1 MRIEVSS
8 LCAVR
13 NFSVFPDTVS
23 LRIATVDE
31 NAPTTIPG
39 YLQIMP
45 FETQKSYY
53 SIGEVSRIA
62 GVPAYLL
69 RYWESFFTE
78 LNPSRDT
85 RGNRRYTNRD
95 ISMVLNIKELVYD
108 KGYKLGRA
116 SELVK
121 ADAPENDSDRKTA
134 EILKL
139 RKQIERDQK
148 KSSTVDD
155 RRRVLLEEI
164 RDEVED
170 LLQMLG

>member
-1 MRIEVSS
+1 
-8 LCAVR
+8 
-13 NFSVFPDTVS
+13 
-23 LRIATVDE
+23 
-31 NAPTTIPG
+31 
-39 YLQIMP
+39 MP

-78 LNPSRDT
+78 LNPARDT

-95 ISMVLNIKELVYD
+95 IAMVLNIKELVYD

-116 SELVK
+116 SELVRG
-121 ADAPENDSDRKTA
+121 APPESDTDRKTS

-139 RKQIERDQK
+139 QKQVEREQK
-148 KSSTVDD
+148 KNSVVDD
-155 RRRVLLEEI
+155 RRRLLLQEI

>member
-1 MRIEVSS
+1 
-8 LCAVR
+8 
-13 NFSVFPDTVS
+13 
-23 LRIATVDE
+23 
-31 NAPTTIPG
+31 
-39 YLQIMP
+39 MP
-45 FETQKSYY
+45 FETRKSYY

-69 RYWESFFTE
+69 RYWEGFFTE
-78 LNPSRDT
+78 LNPARDT

-95 ISMVLNIKELVYD
+95 IAMVLNIKELVYD

-121 ADAPENDSDRKTA
+121 NEPVEVDADRKTS

-139 RKQIERDQK
+139 QKQIEREQK
-148 KSSTVDD
+148 KSSSVED
-155 RRRVLLEEI
+155 RRRVLLQEI